1 MYAQTFAA
9 ATMKGTRKKEDQGKD
24 RGTRLKRIIF
34 VLETK
39 TRQAI
44 LRDRRK

>member
-1 MYAQTFAA
+1 
-9 ATMKGTRKKEDQGKD
+9 MKGTRKKEDQEKD

-34 VLETK
+34 ILETI

-44 LRDRRK
+44 LRDRQK